1 MDSTLLIAGGTVIS
15 ASGVSTD
22 TGVLVRG
29 SRIVETGP
37 TRDMLM
43 RSPDSIID
51 ARGVFVAPGF
61 IDIHIHGSAGF
72 DTMDAIPSAL
82 ARMAEFVSAHGVTG
96 FLPTVMSTPMEHML
110 VATRAA
116 AQAAQADMDLRS
128 ECSEHDRP
136 RKGAQILGINV
147 EGPFLNPDFKGA
159 QPEEGIVSPDPAILK
174 RILEAG
180 GGHVRVMTVAPEMP
194 GVVDIVR
201 ELASQ
206 GVLASVGHSGASY
219 DDIRSAVEAGLRH
232 VTHLYNG
239 MRGLHHRQPGVVGAA
254 LVHGELTCE
263 VIADGIHVHPAAVRL
278 VAQVKGPRGAV
289 LMTDA
294 MRAAGLPDGHYEL
307 GGQHVIVMSGAARL
321 ETGVLAGS
329 TLTMDAAVRN
339 MVKFAGIS
347 LHEALGMASSTP
359 ARLLGL
365 AGRKGRIEP
374 DMDADIVLLDAET
387 LRVRATLVMGE
398 TVYERKQDN
407 RDRSVD
413 H

>member
-15 ASGVSTD
+15 ASGMSTD

-37 TRDMLM
+37 THEMLT
-43 RSPDSIID
+43 RNPDSIIR
-51 ARGVFVAPGF
+51 AHGAFVAPGF
-61 IDIHIHGSAGF
+61 IDIHIHGAAGS
-72 DTMDAIPSAL
+72 DTMDATPSAL
-82 ARMAEFVSAHGVTG
+82 ARMAEFVSSHGVTG
-96 FLPTVMSTPMEHML
+96 FLPTVMSSPIERML
-110 VATRAA
+110 AATHAA
-116 AQAAQADMDLRS
+116 AQTAGVGIESHSAYSRYNPTQ
-128 ECSEHDRP
+128 H
-136 RKGAQILGINV
+136 GAQILGINV

-159 QPEEGIVSPDPAILK
+159 QPEEGILSPDAAILK

-180 GGHVRVMTVAPEMP
+180 GGHVRIMTIAPEMP
-194 GVVDIVR
+194 GAVDIVK

-219 DDIRSAVEAGLRH
+219 DEIRRAVRAGLRH
-232 VTHLYNG
+232 VTHTYNG
-239 MRGLHHRQPGVVGAA
+239 MRGLHHREPGVVGAA

-278 VAQVKGPRGAV
+278 VAQAKGPGGAV

-307 GGQHVIVMSGAARL
+307 GGQHVIVTSGAARL
-321 ETGVLAGS
+321 DTGVLAGS
-329 TLTMDAAVRN
+329 TLTMDDAVRN
-339 MVKFAGIS
+339 MVEFAGIP
-347 LHEALGMASSTP
+347 LHAAINMASSTP